1 MAAAGLIHHGG
12 PDMNYMQ
19 KLEQLAQANL
29 DIGFRS
35 GFQAATG
42 NSAIGYMPGS
52 FSPFATI

>member
-1 MAAAGLIHHGG
+1 MS
-12 PDMNYMQ
+12 YMQ